1 MDARHAR
8 DNRTEIK
15 CRMED
20 RNMTSLPSRAASCAG
35 TAMRD
40 LKWSPAEKAIA
51 RRAFDRALGRELE
64 AVILETKSKAAKIQ
78 EPSGLWELER
88 YLTQRRQEIDRKY
101 DYRYSVLPLVLA
113 NLLTGDRLNENE
125 LHGLGEDK
133 LGYIHR
139 AAVHL

>member
-1 MDARHAR
+1 
-8 DNRTEIK
+8 
-15 CRMED
+15 
-20 RNMTSLPSRAASCAG
+20 MTSLPSRAASGAG

-51 RRAFDRALGRELE
+51 RRAFDQALARELE
-64 AVILETKSKAAKIQ
+64 AVILETKTKAAKIQ

-101 DYRYSVLPLVLA
+101 DYRYSVLPLVVA
-113 NLLTGDRLNENE
+113 NLSSGGRLNENE

-133 LGYIHR
+133 LG
-139 AAVHL
+139 

>member
-1 MDARHAR
+1 
-8 DNRTEIK
+8 
-15 CRMED
+15 
-20 RNMTSLPSRAASCAG
+20 
-35 TAMRD
+35 MRD

-51 RRAFDRALGRELE
+51 RRAFDRALGPELE

-88 YLTQRRQEIDRKY
+88 YLPQRRQEIDRKY
-101 DYRYSVLPLVLA
+101 DYRYSILPLVLA
-113 NLLTGDRLNENE
+113 NLLSGRLNENE

>member
-1 MDARHAR
+1 
-8 DNRTEIK
+8 
-15 CRMED
+15 
-20 RNMTSLPSRAASCAG
+20 MTRSPSRAASGGG

-51 RRAFDRALGRELE
+51 RKAFDRALGRELE

-78 EPSGLWELER
+78 EPSGLWELEW
-88 YLTQRRQEIDRKY
+88 YLTQRQEIDREY
-101 DYRYSVLPLVLA
+101 DYRYSILPLVLA
-113 NLLTGDRLNENE
+113 NLLSGGRLNENE

-133 LGYIHR
+133 LGCVHR

>member
-1 MDARHAR
+1 MRR
-8 DNRTEIK
+8 LE
-15 CRMED
+15 MV
-20 RNMTSLPSRAASCAG
+20 AG
-35 TAMRD
+35 GEGHRPHGLRSGA
-40 LKWSPAEKAIA
+40 WAG
-51 RRAFDRALGRELE
+51 LG

-78 EPSGLWELER
+78 EASGLWEPEQ

-101 DYRYSVLPLVLA
+101 LYLYSILPLVLA
-113 NLLTGDRLNENE
+113 NLLSGGRLNENE

>member
-1 MDARHAR
+1 
-8 DNRTEIK
+8 
-15 CRMED
+15 
-20 RNMTSLPSRAASCAG
+20 MTSLPSRAALGAG
-35 TAMRD
+35 AALRN

-51 RRAFDRALGRELE
+51 RRAFDQALARELE
-64 AVILETKSKAAKIQ
+64 AVILETKTKAAKIQ

-113 NLLTGDRLNENE
+113 NLLSGGRLNENE
-125 LHGLGEDK
+125 LNGLGEDK

-139 AAVHL
+139 APVRL

>member
-1 MDARHAR
+1 MR
-8 DNRTEIK
+8 
-15 CRMED
+15 
-20 RNMTSLPSRAASCAG
+20 SLPSGAASGAG
-35 TAMRD
+35 TVMRD

-51 RRAFDRALGRELE
+51 RKAFDLALGRELE

-78 EPSGLWELER
+78 EPSGLWELEQ
-88 YLTQRRQEIDRKY
+88 YLTQRRQEIDCKY
-101 DYRYSVLPLVLA
+101 DYRYSVLPLILA
-113 NLLTGDRLNENE
+113 NLLTGGCLNENE